1 MTQQESQ
8 AVTSSSAP
16 EIIGEFPCTQT
27 QLRCWVLDQ
36 LQPGNPAL
44 NVAVRWEIRGSFKAS
59 TIEAAFKK
67 IIQRHEILRTRFVE
81 REGNPYQQVLE
92 AEDFKLSVIDLR
104 NMPPEQRE
112 QRILSI
118 GEETASAPFDLARG
132 GLFRVTLLM
141 VENNRAF
148 LLITAHQT
156 CFDGWSIRVLGR
168 ELGEIASAMEAGRAP
183 VLPDLP
189 LQYGDFA
196 LWQQEYLSS
205 YGFEAEKSFWKET
218 LAGAPYFEVPS
229 DHVRPAIKTTSGDIM
244 SAVKS
249 VEFGE
254 RIEAAAREHKVS
266 LFAYGVAIVSAV
278 LHRVTGAEDILFGT
292 QIAGREQSDLE
303 PMIGVFINN
312 MVLRLPVR
320 PSMSFEDHLQSA
332 TQTVSAAVNHQRMP
346 FNKLVEFINPVRDPS
361 RNPLISVNFNLS
373 KAFMEDRRYGEF
385 ELLSAASQSPGVVYD
400 ISFGMVGRP
409 SGWRM
414 SIEYNTDLFD
424 RSTIERILQI
434 WQDVYEQ
441 ALRSPSAPL
450 SPSGIGQ
457 YSLASVPPA
466 IAVSSTGSISSNRA
480 TPTDAPPMS
489 AGPKDLSALSA
500 AERIRLLGEIWANV
514 LDVDKVGP
522 EGDFFALGGHS
533 LLALRMLAA
542 VKERFGT
549 KPELTLLFK
558 QPTLRGF
565 AEAAFGPTPSA
576 PLAPAAAPAP
586 AWERTSYKEGT
597 GDCAVYTINHPFL
610 YYQLANRLNGA
621 VSVYNVNMF
630 GASEA
635 ELSAETKLED
645 VAASAIRAM
654 DIPKGAGPVGI
665 VGLCV
670 NGILALE
677 VTRQLRQ
684 SGVNVAFTA
693 AIDAWAP
700 GYFRS
705 QPWLRQRLWNAERR
719 LKRTTYFIRKLLTGR
734 MRLSVFLK
742 EFRVTKWLLG
752 TLSPD
757 RTKASVEETANVH
770 VTDYLVRSARYFRS
784 EPIGELMLFRSEA
797 SPTRARKLLFG
808 WSENVAGKA
817 TVIDLEGW
825 HEDSLTV
832 DGMRRLAGAIEE
844 RLVDGKP

>member
-1 MTQQESQ
+1 MNQHDTQVSPST
-8 AVTSSSAP
+8 AAP
-16 EIIGEFPCTQT
+16 HVVGEFPCTQT

-44 NVAVRWEIRGSFKAS
+44 NVAVRWEIRGNFKAS
-59 TIEAAFKK
+59 TIEAAFRK

-81 REGNPYQQVLE
+81 RQGNPYQQVLDTVE
-92 AEDFKLSVIDLR
+92 FKLSVIDVR
-104 NMPPEQRE
+104 NMPSEQRE

-118 GEETASAPFDLARG
+118 GEETASAPFDLTRG

-168 ELGEIASAMEAGRAP
+168 ELGEIASAMEAGRSP

-205 YGFEAEKSFWKET
+205 YGFETEKSFWKET

-229 DHVRPAIKTTSGDIM
+229 DHPRPAIKTTNGNII
-244 SAVKS
+244 SAAKPI
-249 VEFGE
+249 EFGE
-254 RIEAAAREHKVS
+254 LIEAAARDHKVS
-266 LFAYGVAIVSAV
+266 LYAYGVAIVSAV

-292 QIAGREQSDLE
+292 QIAGREHSDLE
-303 PMIGVFINN
+303 PMLGVFINN
-312 MVLRLPVR
+312 LVLRVPVR
-320 PSMSFEDHLQSA
+320 PQMNFEEHLRSA
-332 TQTVSAAVNHQRMP
+332 NETVSAAVNHQRMP

-373 KAFMEDRRYGEF
+373 KAFMEDRRYGDF
-385 ELLSAASQSPGVVYD
+385 ELISAASQSPGVVYD

-424 RSTIERILQI
+424 RSTIERILQL

-441 ALRSPSAPL
+441 ALNTPTAPL
-450 SPSGIGQ
+450 SPERIGRQVPDADSASSVSRTSDRPAPVSGTAQ
-457 YSLASVPPA
+457 SDDTRD
-466 IAVSSTGSISSNRA
+466 VSE
-480 TPTDAPPMS
+480 
-489 AGPKDLSALSA
+489 LSA
-500 AERIRLLGEIWANV
+500 AERMKLLGEIWAKV
-514 LDVDKVGP
+514 LAVESVAP

-533 LLALRMLAA
+533 LLALRMLSA
-542 VKERFGT
+542 VKERFGI

-565 AEAAFGPTPSA
+565 AEAVFGPAEITSPVTPTNRGPS
-576 PLAPAAAPAP
+576 
-586 AWERTSYKEGT
+586 WELNTYKQGT
-597 GDCAVYTINHPFL
+597 GACTVYSINHPFL
-610 YYQLANRLNGA
+610 YYQLANRLSDTL
-621 VSVYNVNMF
+621 SVHNVNMF

-635 ELSAETKLED
+635 DMSTDVNLED

-654 DIPKGAGPVGI
+654 NIKPGAGPVGI

-670 NGILALE
+670 NGIVALE
-677 VTRQLRQ
+677 VARQLRK
-684 SGVNVAFTA
+684 SGVDVAFTA

-719 LKRTTYFIRKLLTGR
+719 LKRTSYFIRKLLTGR
-734 MRLSVFLK
+734 MKLVAFLK
-742 EFRVTKWLLG
+742 EFRLTQWLLG
-752 TLSPD
+752 AVAPS
-757 RTKASVEETANVH
+757 RTAASAEETANVR
-770 VTDYLVRSARYFRS
+770 VTEFLVRAARNFKA
-784 EPIGELMLFRSEA
+784 EPVGELLLFRSEA
-797 SPTRARKLLFG
+797 SPARARRLSFG
-808 WSENVAGKA
+808 WGDEVARDA
-817 TVIDLEGW
+817 SVIDLEGW

-832 DGMRRLAGAIEE
+832 DGMRRLASAIDE
-844 RLVDGKP
+844 RLAARKP